1 MTNEYEIFL
10 QETNGVGQNFM
21 DMVINSSERSALD
34 RKTQELAY
42 IAVLTAVRLT
52 GGIDF
57 HVKSAKQLGAT
68 KEEIKSAVLVALP
81 AVGISILEALETAL
95 NSYDD

>member
-1 MTNEYEIFL
+1 
-10 QETNGVGQNFM
+10 M
-21 DMVINSSERSALD
+21 DMVMKSSECNALD

-68 KEEIKSAVLVALP
+68 KEEIKGGWRP
-81 AVGISILEALETAL
+81 RGCGPRGTG
-95 NSYDD
+95 DGR